1 MVSQFIPGDKLT
13 VKHDIYSAYDVTA
26 LLKKFPTRRGEDI
39 EFEVY
44 LRKTE
49 KWTNLFNVR
58 CSIVQ
63 VQIAATESEPQTN
76 EDCRMVTHNEISLTG
91 AVL

>member
-1 MVSQFIPGDKLT
+1 MLN
-13 VKHDIYSAYDVTA
+13 VK
-26 LLKKFPTRRGEDI
+26 
-39 EFEVY
+39 
-44 LRKTE
+44 
-49 KWTNLFNVR
+49 